1 MIGDGITA
9 FDVARTARRKGA
21 KDVVVI
27 AQHEADDIPAGAR
40 DLAAALEEG
49 VKVEFGALAK
59 KVKTKGGKA
68 QGVECVRVVREKG
81 RRKEVRGSRFE
92 LAATTVVMA
101 TGYAPRLGDSADY
114 LPLADSRLIANYY
127 TGRTPEEGVFAAG
140 DAITGSRSVIH
151 AVAER
156 QALGARRRRLA
167 ARRGPR
173 GARGA
178 PRRVQRPAV
187 PRPAQGRGA
196 ARRARRAS
204 RRAQPRVAQ
213 DGRERRVGA
222 SRHHAQGRQAEA
234 PHGHRPRGREG
245 LQPRRR
251 PRRGHALPAVRVPE
265 QRRLRPADARR
276 RVRDHRQR
284 PRRQG
289 QPGARGRAAV
299 RAPVHP
305 PRHEPLHR
313 LRQVRA
319 RVPRRRRPGLLRLHG
334 PGLHHQRRHPL
345 QRRAAARRLHQ
356 LRPLRHV
363 VPHRRAHL
371 QRARTRLVQGRR
383 EPLHHVPRV
392 RGRVPGGRDQ
402 GHQPLR
408 GRAHQVAR
416 ARGQG
421 QRAGRRSPHVRRL
434 RRADRR
440 APDPDGHGR
449 PGRRLGGHRLPR
461 GEHHHLPV
469 HLVEGQLHPHRL
481 RELGRDALRRRDRVP
496 RPQEEGPRR
505 GGHQVHRLRRRR
517 RHLRHRP
524 AVALRR
530 HGARP
535 PDAVRLL
542 RQRRLHEHR
551 LPALRRH
558 AAGRLDD
565 HQPGGQGASRA
576 RSRTARTSPTS

>member
-21 KDVVVI
+21 KEVVVI

-59 KVKTKGGKA
+59 KVKAKGGKA

-114 LPLADSRLIANYY
+114 LALADSRLHRQLLHRAHARR
-127 TGRTPEEGVFAAG
+127 GRVRRRRRHHRLAVG
-140 DAITGSRSVIH
+140 DPRGGR
-151 AVAER
+151 R

-213 DGRERRVGA
+213 DGRDRRARA

-251 PRRGHALPAVRVPE
+251 PRGGRPLPAVRVPE

-345 QRRAAARRLHQ
+345 QRRPAARRLHQ

-383 EPLHHVPRV
+383 EPLHPVPRV
-392 RGRVPGGRDQ
+392 RGRVPGGRAQ

-434 RRADRR
+434 RRPDRR

-461 GEHHHLPV
+461 GEHHHLPL

-481 RELGRDALRRRDRVP
+481 RELGRDALAASRPRTAPSRRRASS
-496 RPQEEGPRR
+496 RR
-505 GGHQVHRLRRRR
+505 TPSSSPSAATAAPTTSACSRS
-517 RHLRHRP
+517 P
-524 AVALRR
+524 A
-530 HGARP
+530 P
-535 PDAVRLL
+535 WS
-542 RQRRLHEHR
+542 
-551 LPALRRH
+551 
-558 AAGRLDD
+558 AATRCCTS
-565 HQPGGQGASRA
+565 ATT
-576 RSRTARTSPTS
+576 TAPT